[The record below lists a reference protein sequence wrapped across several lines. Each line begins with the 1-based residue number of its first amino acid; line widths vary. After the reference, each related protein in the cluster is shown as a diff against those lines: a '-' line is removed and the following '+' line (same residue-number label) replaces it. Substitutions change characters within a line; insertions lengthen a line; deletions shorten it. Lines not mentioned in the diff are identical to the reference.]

1 MKRRLP
7 LPRQE
12 LRADEAHVEAF
23 QALAHLTRLQ
33 VFIFL
38 VRAVR
43 G

>member
-1 MKRRLP
+1 MERRLP
-7 LPRQE
+7 LARE
-12 LRADEAHVEAF
+12 GLRADETHVEAF

-33 VFIFL
+33 VFFL